1 MNYGN
6 CLSLKGDFE
15 NFKSTLIKE
24 GIDEIVCKCFKQ
36 VKENIDYLKELN
48 YGENINS
55 LNSESCYIERDLK
68 IKETQHL
75 FKYCIML
82 LEKENNINPHYKLL
96 FENLLF
102 HFQNIFSLE
111 RYEVDCCLRNQ
122 LEKNSLSNTSC
133 VSSVSSFVPT
143 SQYVPLPDFKEL
155 EKQLLFEQNQGKL
168 HYSIKGFGLI
178 LPVYCPILTNYCFA
192 ELIKLKESTKEL
204 LSIQN
209 ILFNEIACEQDT
221 IDTFQDKIRET
232 AINTDNFHLIHEINV
247 ISERDRKK
255 RVTKLVLYLTAFLI
269 LVIMFRM
276 IF

>member
-6 CLSLKGDFE
+6 CLSLKSDFE
-15 NFKSTLIKE
+15 NFKSSLIKE
-24 GIDEIVCKCFKQ
+24 GMDEIVCKCFKQ

-48 YGENINS
+48 FGENINS
-55 LNSESCYIERDLK
+55 LNNESCYIERDLK

-111 RYEVDCCLRNQ
+111 RYEVDNCLRNQ
-122 LEKNSLSNTSC
+122 LEKSSLSNTS

-143 SQYVPLPDFKEL
+143 SQYMPLPDFKEL

-168 HYSIKGFGLI
+168 HYSTKRFGFILLI
-178 LPVYCPILTNYCFA
+178 YCPILINHYFA

-204 LSIQN
+204 MSIQN
-209 ILFNEIACEQDT
+209 ILLNEIACEQVT
-221 IDTFQDKIRET
+221 IDTFQDKIKEIE
-232 AINTDNFHLIHEINV
+232 INTDNFHLLHEVNV
-247 ISERDRKK
+247 ISERDRRK
-255 RVTKLVLYLTAFLI
+255 RIAKIVLYLTTFLI
-269 LVIMFRM
+269 LVIIFRI